1 MRQAHRGAPLGLD
14 LSLCPLHGEA
24 RRARPGAEEGAR
36 PAAGVPGRRGV
47 EIRPMMSW
55 MLRRAWE
62 EVAAGGGA
70 ARIMSP
76 LPSAPRPPGPHA
88 LVGSS
93 GRCGR
98 DSPHCR
104 DPWASSRD
112 GLWQGSLSAALRG
125 PWAAGEW
132 QTPYPHPHPP
142 RGGSCVR
149 ACVCVLGGGAV
160 SPLSP
165 GTPASSEPG
174 SSGWAPSQLSPRKDG
189 SPLTHPN

>member
-1 MRQAHRGAPLGLD
+1 MRQAHRGAPLGSG
-14 LSLCPLHGEA
+14 LSLCPLHREA

-47 EIRPMMSW
+47 EMRPMMSW

-88 LVGSS
+88 LVGSTE
-93 GRCGR
+93 RCRR
-98 DSPHCR
+98 DFPHCK
-104 DPWASSRD
+104 DPWAPSWD

-132 QTPYPHPHPP
+132 QTPPP
-142 RGGSCVR
+142 DPPARR
-149 ACVCVLGGGAV
+149 LVCAPVCMCWGGGA
-160 SPLSP
+160 LS
-165 GTPASSEPG
+165 
-174 SSGWAPSQLSPRKDG
+174 APSVLKHRLHQSQD
-189 SPLTHPN
+189 